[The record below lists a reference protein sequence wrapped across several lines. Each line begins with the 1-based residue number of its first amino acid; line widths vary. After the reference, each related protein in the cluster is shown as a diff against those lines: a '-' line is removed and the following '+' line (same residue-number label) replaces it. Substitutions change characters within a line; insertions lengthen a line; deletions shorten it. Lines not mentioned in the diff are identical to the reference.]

1 MPENTPS
8 IQNGSSPPSKNG
20 HLNNT
25 IDHVLVTGGAGYI
38 GSKLVPLL
46 LQQNYKVTVYDLFNF
61 GISPLLS
68 HVTNPNLILLK
79 GDIRDKFK
87 LEMALNEVDAVI
99 HLAAIVGYP
108 ACEKDPELARNV
120 NENGTQCLVGC
131 IKPHQKLIYAST
143 GSCYGAVEGICTEES
158 KISPLTL
165 YGATKAKGESLV
177 LRSGGVALRLATV
190 FGVSPRM
197 RLDLLINDLTM
208 KALTVKYLELYE
220 GSFRRTF
227 LHVKDASLAFLFA
240 LRHYDIMRGEAFNVG
255 DETMNMTKW
264 QAAVIIQEVVPDCV
278 IVQSDCGEDKDKR
291 DYAVSYAKMAK
302 LGFRS
307 TVTLR
312 EGIEELVRV
321 IPQMS
326 PNEIALSKNV

>member
-1 MPENTPS
+1 MPEHTPV
-8 IQNGSSPPSKNG
+8 QNGSSSDSR
-20 HLNNT
+20 NNI
-25 IDHVLVTGGAGYI
+25 IDHVLITGGAGYI
-38 GSKLVPLL
+38 GSKLVPLM
-46 LQQNYKVTVYDLFNF
+46 LQQNYKVTVYDLFNY
-61 GISPLLS
+61 GISSLLS
-68 HVTNPNLILLK
+68 HANNPNLTLLK

-87 LEMALNEVDAVI
+87 LESVLQEVDAVI

-120 NENGTQCLVGC
+120 NEYGTQCLVDC
-131 IKPHQKLIYAST
+131 MKSHQKLIYAST

-165 YGATKAKGESLV
+165 YGATKARGESIV
-177 LRSGGVALRLATV
+177 IKKGGIALRLATV
-190 FGVSPRM
+190 FGISPRM

-208 KALTVKYLELYE
+208 KALTVKYLELYQ

-227 LHVKDASLAFLFA
+227 LHVKDACMAFLFA
-240 LRHYDIMRGEAFNVG
+240 LRHYDIMKGQAFNVG

-264 QAAVIIQEVVPDCV
+264 QAAVAIRDVIPDCI

-291 DYAVSYAKMAK
+291 DYVVSYSKMSK
-302 LGFRS
+302 LGFKS

-312 EGIEELVRV
+312 EGIEELVKV
-321 IPQMS
+321 IPKMS
-326 PNEIALSKNV
+326 PNEIALSKNVQV